1 MEKKYFILSLIFF
14 SLILVVSILY
24 INISSPFKRFYEKT
38 TLSPYL
44 LKGIRNEE
52 EFIEIISQRQVL
64 IETYGKR
71 SPDQIKEEIENLYR
85 FYGTNSREIKDY
97 NEKYKYSP
105 KEAVLIAKRIKTRI
119 NQIKTKHHL
128 R

>member
-1 MEKKYFILSLIFF
+1 MEKKYFIASIVFFTFILI
-14 SLILVVSILY
+14 VSILY
-24 INISSPFKRFYEKT
+24 INISPPFKRLYEKT

-44 LKGIRNEE
+44 LKGIKTED

-71 SPDQIKEEIENLYR
+71 SPDQIKDEIENLYR
-85 FYGTNSREIKDY
+85 YYGTNSAEIKNY
-97 NEKYKYSP
+97 NEKYKYNP
-105 KEAVLIAKRIKTRI
+105 DKAILIAKKIKTRI
-119 NQIKTKHHL
+119 NQIKTQHHL